1 MMSDAKSSLDTH
13 TMSPGTDAGISREM
27 SLHEREFALNAR
39 EEVVRLREQGGPI
52 DHLAEREIAME
63 ARERAALSRE
73 EAAHLREEAAHAH
86 EDALRAKLAL
96 EQLMVEMREVNAHLV
111 EATLRAQS
119 LTEEAEEANRSKDEF
134 LATVSHELRTP
145 LNAVLGWAQMLAN
158 KQAKGER
165 AHHGAKTIQRNA
177 SILAH
182 LIDDLLDVSRPS
194 VGRLRLT
201 FQPVDLVAVMTA
213 AIDSV
218 EMLAKAKKIKIF
230 VASTGQAR
238 DPVTG
243 DFGRLQ
249 QVVWNLLCNAI
260 KFSTED
266 GRIDVSV
273 TRTANHIEII
283 VSDAGEGIRPDFL
296 PHVFDRF
303 RQADSSTTRRHSGL
317 GLGLSIAHQIVE
329 QHNGTIRAESD
340 GPGRG
345 AMFTV
350 CVPIVG
356 PAAPDERRT
365 AVQRSLADQRLQR
378 LDHLDILVVEDNAD
392 VRELMATILE
402 DVGAHV
408 MTSGSVTE
416 ALNTLETRPP
426 DVLISDIGLPDEDG
440 FALIREIRHR
450 ESEHGGFLP
459 ALALTGFTR
468 AEDRVRAL
476 AAGFQGFLAKPV
488 EPAELTAAIAALARP
503 SERNRH

>member
-1 MMSDAKSSLDTH
+1 MSDAKSSLDTH

-39 EEVVRLREQGGPI
+39 EEALRLREQGGPI

-73 EAAHLREEAAHAH
+73 EAAHLREDAAHAQ

-158 KQAKGER
+158 KQAEGER

-230 VASTGQAR
+230 LASTGQAS
-238 DPVTG
+238 DPVSG

-266 GRIDVSV
+266 GRIDVTV
-273 TRTANHIEII
+273 ARTANQIEII

-408 MTSGSVTE
+408 MTSSSVTE

-440 FALIREIRHR
+440 FALIREVRHR

-503 SERNRH
+503 SEGNRQ

>member
-1 MMSDAKSSLDTH
+1 MSDAKSSLDTH

-39 EEVVRLREQGGPI
+39 EEALRLREQGGPI

-73 EAAHLREEAAHAH
+73 EAAHLREDAAHAQ

-158 KQAKGER
+158 KQAEGER

-230 VASTGQAR
+230 
-238 DPVTG
+238 
-243 DFGRLQ
+243 
-249 QVVWNLLCNAI
+249 
-260 KFSTED
+260 
-266 GRIDVSV
+266 
-273 TRTANHIEII
+273 
-283 VSDAGEGIRPDFL
+283 
-296 PHVFDRF
+296 
-303 RQADSSTTRRHSGL
+303 SG
-317 GLGLSIAHQIVE
+317 
-329 QHNGTIRAESD
+329 
-340 GPGRG
+340 
-345 AMFTV
+345 
-350 CVPIVG
+350 
-356 PAAPDERRT
+356 
-365 AVQRSLADQRLQR
+365 
-378 LDHLDILVVEDNAD
+378 
-392 VRELMATILE
+392 
-402 DVGAHV
+402 
-408 MTSGSVTE
+408 
-416 ALNTLETRPP
+416 
-426 DVLISDIGLPDEDG
+426 
-440 FALIREIRHR
+440 
-450 ESEHGGFLP
+450 EHGSGK
-459 ALALTGFTR
+459 GSGQR
-468 AEDRVRAL
+468 
-476 AAGFQGFLAKPV
+476 
-488 EPAELTAAIAALARP
+488 
-503 SERNRH
+503 

>member
-1 MMSDAKSSLDTH
+1 MSDAKSSLDTH

-39 EEVVRLREQGGPI
+39 EEALRLREQGGPI

-73 EAAHLREEAAHAH
+73 EAAHLREDAAHAQ

-158 KQAKGER
+158 KQAEGER

-182 LIDDLLDVSRPS
+182 MIDDLLDVSRPR
-194 VGRLRLT
+194 VGSLRLA

-230 VASTGQAR
+230 LASTGQAS
-238 DPVTG
+238 DPVSG

-266 GRIDVSV
+266 GRIDVTV
-273 TRTANHIEII
+273 ARTANQIEII

-408 MTSGSVTE
+408 MTSSSVTE

-440 FALIREIRHR
+440 FALIREVRHR

-503 SERNRH
+503 SEGNRQ

>member
-1 MMSDAKSSLDTH
+1 MSDAKSSLDTH
-13 TMSPGTDAGISREM
+13 TMSPGTDAGISRAM
-27 SLHEREFALNAR
+27 SLHEREVALNAR
-39 EEVVRLREQGGPI
+39 EEALRLREQGGPI

-73 EAAHLREEAAHAH
+73 EAAHLREDAAHAQ

-158 KQAKGER
+158 KQAEGER

-218 EMLAKAKKIKIF
+218 EMLAKAKKIMIF
-230 VASTGQAR
+230 LASTGQAR
-238 DPVTG
+238 DPVSG

-266 GRIDVSV
+266 GRIDVTV
-273 TRTANHIEII
+273 ARTANQIEII

-408 MTSGSVTE
+408 MTSSSVTE

-440 FALIREIRHR
+440 FALIREVRHR

-503 SERNRH
+503 SEGNRQ

>member
-1 MMSDAKSSLDTH
+1 MSDAKSSLDTH

-39 EEVVRLREQGGPI
+39 EEALRLREQGGPI

-73 EAAHLREEAAHAH
+73 EAAHLREDAAHAQ

-119 LTEEAEEANRSKDEF
+119 LTEKAEEANRSKDEF

-158 KQAKGER
+158 KQAEGER

-182 LIDDLLDVSRPS
+182 MIDDLLDVSRPS

-230 VASTGQAR
+230 LASTGQAS
-238 DPVTG
+238 DPVSG

-266 GRIDVSV
+266 GRIDVTV
-273 TRTANHIEII
+273 ARTANQIEII

-345 AMFTV
+345 AIFTV

-356 PAAPDERRT
+356 PAAPEERRT

-378 LDHLDILVVEDNAD
+378 LDRLDILVVEDNAD

-440 FALIREIRHR
+440 FALIREVRHR
-450 ESEHGGFLP
+450 ESERGGFLP

-503 SERNRH
+503 SEGNRQ